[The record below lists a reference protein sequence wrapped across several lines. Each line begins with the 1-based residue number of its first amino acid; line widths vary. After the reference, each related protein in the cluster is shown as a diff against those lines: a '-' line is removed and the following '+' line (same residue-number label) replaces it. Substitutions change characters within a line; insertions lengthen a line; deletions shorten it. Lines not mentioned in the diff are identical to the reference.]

1 MCFKVIQP
9 LQVSA
14 IQYVYIHPHTCTY
27 GQAYFTHA
35 CSYSLNVSNHSITA
49 SHTNASCSH
58 MPTILTI
65 SLQWCMIHNSHNA
78 TFSSFLISRPTIG
91 PDPKATT
98 LHGQRIY
105 YAPGPVSS
113 SLLQSA
119 WGATPLTYE
128 PEPATK
134 CMRMVVFRSNRASS
148 CYKVH
153 EDGTRPVGHDPKA
166 LSEHTY
172 QFYLSPAPLFS
183 GHLPWSLN
191 AMSHPHTTQCRTC
204 TYTPCHPQSQSRHT
218 MSVTCIFISMHTNA
232 KTISNK
238 TTSSI

>member
-35 CSYSLNVSNHSITA
+35 CSYSLNVSYHSITA

-58 MPTILTI
+58 MQTILTI
-65 SLQWCMIHNSHNA
+65 SLQWCMIHNSYNA
-78 TFSSFLISRPTIG
+78 TFISFLISRPTIG

-134 CMRMVVFRSNRASS
+134 CLRMVVFRSNRASS

-166 LSEHTY
+166 LSDHTY
-172 QFYLSPAPLFS
+172 QFYLSPIHSFL
-183 GHLPWSLN
+183 GI
-191 AMSHPHTTQCRTC
+191 TVITQCNVTPAQSPNASQISIS
-204 TYTPCHPQSQSRHT
+204 TYNVRDMH
-218 MSVTCIFISMHTNA
+218 FHTNEC
-232 KTISNK
+232 KCHYNYQHLQTMYIC
-238 TTSSI
+238 